1 MTARELKKLL
11 RKSGWELI
19 SQESSHEKWQHPEY
33 GIQIIAVHNEGME
46 FTKSTWS
53 KIKKRLKL

>member
-11 RKSGWELI
+11 RKSEWEMV

-33 GIQIIAVHNEGME
+33 GIQIIAV
-46 FTKSTWS
+46 TKEWNLQ
-53 KIKKRLKL
+53 KALGAK